1 MEVGTMVIGIDSH
14 KETVAACAVDE
25 LGGELAAAIFPNTGA
40 GHDSLLSWARSHGK
54 VSLFGIEG
62 SGGVGYALA
71 CHLAT
76 LREDVVEVPPFLT
89 VRERKHLRQRGKSDP
104 ADALA
109 IARVVVREADLPR
122 FLIHDRARQLGQILN
137 YRDQLVE
144 ERTRGANRLH
154 SELTTRRHPGYQAEI
169 RNLVTRRSLRRA
181 QALVEAEPSIE
192 AALLIRRMTSLRRLS
207 SEIADLNVHIRCL
220 VEQSRTGLIEIIGVG
235 PLVAAR
241 ILADVGD
248 VRRIAS
254 ESRFAALNGTA
265 PVPASSGTI
274 QRHRLNRGGNRR
286 LNRAL
291 HTIAVI
297 QAHLEPRAGAYLQR
311 RRAEGKTQREAI
323 RCLKR
328 QLSNVVYRQLVADSD
343 RTH

>member
-1 MEVGTMVIGIDSH
+1 MVVGIDSH
-14 KETVAACAVDE
+14 KETVAACVVDE
-25 LGGELAAAIFPNTGA
+25 LGGELATAIFPNTGA
-40 GHDSLLSWARSHGK
+40 GHDSLLSWARSRGE

-71 CHLAT
+71 RRLAT
-76 LREDVVEVPPFLT
+76 LGEGVVEVPPFLT

-109 IARVVVREADLPR
+109 IARVVAREADLPR

-137 YRDQLVE
+137 YRDQLV
-144 ERTRGANRLH
+144 
-154 SELTTRRHPGYQAEI
+154 GYQAEI
-169 RNLVTRRSLRRA
+169 KNLVSRRSLRRV
-181 QALVEAEPSIE
+181 QALIEAGASIE
-192 AALLIRRMTSLRRLS
+192 TALLLRRLSSLRLLS
-207 SEIADLNVHIRCL
+207 SEIADLNVHINRL
-220 VEQSRTGLIEIIGVG
+220 VEQSRTGLIDITGVG
-235 PLVAAR
+235 ALVAAR
-241 ILADVGD
+241 ILAEVGD
-248 VRRIAS
+248 VQRIAS

-297 QAHLEPRAGAYLQR
+297 QAHLDPRARAYLQR

-328 QLSNVVYRQLVADSD
+328 QLSNVVYRQLVAD
-343 RTH
+343 RGRLR

>member
-1 MEVGTMVIGIDSH
+1 MVVGIDSH

-25 LGGELAAAIFPNTGA
+25 LGGELGAAIFPNTGA
-40 GHDSLLSWARSHGK
+40 GHDSLLSWARSRGK

-62 SGGVGYALA
+62 SGGVGYGLA
-71 CHLAT
+71 RRLAM
-76 LREDVVEVPPFLT
+76 LGEGVVEVPPFLT

-109 IARVVVREADLPR
+109 IARVVARETNLPR
-122 FLIHDRARQLGQILN
+122 FLIHDWARELGQVLN

-154 SELTTRRHPGYQAEI
+154 SELTQRQPGYQTEI
-169 RNLVTRRSLRRA
+169 RNLISKRSLRRA
-181 QALVEAEPSIE
+181 HALIETEPSIE
-192 AALLIRRMTSLRRLS
+192 TALLLRRLARLRS
-207 SEIADLNVHIRCL
+207 LTSEIADHNLQIKRL
-220 VEQSRTGLIEIIGVG
+220 VEQSRSGLIEIPGVG

-241 ILADVGD
+241 ILVEVGD

-254 ESRFAALNGTA
+254 ESAFASLNGTA

-274 QRHRLNRGGNRR
+274 QRHRLNRGGNRK

-291 HTIAVI
+291 HTVAVI
-297 QAHLEPRAGAYLQR
+297 QAHLEPRARAYLQR
-311 RRAEGKTQREAI
+311 RRTEGKTQREAI

-328 QLSNVVYRQLVADSD
+328 QLSNVVYRQLVADRD
-343 RTH
+343 RIH